1 LHAPPQ
7 AICTPA
13 EGRVLFSESPP
24 PSGGQPPTNKKQ
36 FLAAQSADWRNCFA
50 FLLGGFIPPS
60 EFRENNRICKVKMNE
75 IRLKHRSEEIR
86 KEIQLLGLFREYSNV
101 SVV

>member
-1 LHAPPQ
+1 VAANPQ
-7 AICTPA
+7 QIRSNSWPRKARI
-13 EGRVLFSESPP
+13 EEMLR
-24 PSGGQPPTNKKQ
+24 
-36 FLAAQSADWRNCFA
+36 

-60 EFRENNRICKVKMNE
+60 EFRENNRICKVKLNE

-86 KEIQLLGLFREYSNV
+86 NRNSLNELFREYSNV

>member
-1 LHAPPQ
+1 ML
-7 AICTPA
+7 
-13 EGRVLFSESPP
+13 R
-24 PSGGQPPTNKKQ
+24 
-36 FLAAQSADWRNCFA
+36 

-60 EFRENNRICKVKMNE
+60 EFRENNRICKVKLNE

-86 KEIQLLGLFREYSNV
+86 NRNSVNELFREYSNV

>member
-1 LHAPPQ
+1 
-7 AICTPA
+7 
-13 EGRVLFSESPP
+13 LFSESPP
-24 PSGGQPPTNKKQ
+24 LSGDKPPTDIEKQ
-36 FLAAQSADWRNCFA
+36 FSAMRCMERKLLP

-86 KEIQLLGLFREYSNV
+86 NRNSLNELFREYSNV

>member
-1 LHAPPQ
+1 M
-7 AICTPA
+7 
-13 EGRVLFSESPP
+13 FSESPP
-24 PSGGQPPTNKKQ
+24 LKRKNSDQPPPKSE
-36 FLAAQSADWRNCFA
+36 AASSCAKALNEEMLHFMM
-50 FLLGGFIPPS
+50 GGFIPQS

-86 KEIQLLGLFREYSNV
+86 KRNSVNELFREYSNV